1 MEAELKVALLV
12 KQRVSIK
19 GKFTQ
24 LVAFFQAVDGLKLL
38 DSVVRQEGSLEPGAV
53 VETLN

>member
-1 MEAELKVALLV
+1 MEAELKVPLLV